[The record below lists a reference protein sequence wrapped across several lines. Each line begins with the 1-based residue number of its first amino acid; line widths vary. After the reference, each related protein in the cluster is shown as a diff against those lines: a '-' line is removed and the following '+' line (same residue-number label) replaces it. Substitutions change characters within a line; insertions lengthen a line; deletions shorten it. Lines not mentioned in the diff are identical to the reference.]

1 MPTRPPLSSDTIGV
15 LVVENEPFLLMDTAD
30 IFTGA
35 GMSAF
40 EARDA
45 DEAVVTLS
53 KRDDIRVVITD
64 LDMPLGRMDG
74 HSLVRTIALRWPN
87 VGVLVLSGA
96 ATPKPGDLPTGVRFV
111 PKPCHGQDLVSA
123 AFAFVS
129 QQTGSI

>member
-1 MPTRPPLSSDTIGV
+1 M
-15 LVVENEPFLLMDTAD
+15 ETAD
-30 IFTGA
+30 IFTDA

-45 DEAVVTLS
+45 DQAVIILS

-74 HSLVRTIALRWPN
+74 RSLVRTIALRWPSI
-87 VGVLVLSGA
+87 GVLVLSGSD
-96 ATPKPGDLPTGVRFV
+96 TPKPGDLPAGVRFV
-111 PKPCHGQDLVSA
+111 SKPCHGQDLVSA

-129 QQTGSI
+129 QQVGSI